1 MEIYYNAKV
10 YMNDG
15 SGSSAEAV
23 AVEDGVIKAV
33 GSSEEMLALASPT
46 DKATDLEGALI
57 MPGFVDSHLH
67 FLEYAGEKRLV
78 DLTGSKDKEDM
89 LSILRER
96 LPEALDKGVPLRGSG
111 FNQNFWEDPTM
122 PLRHDLDRLS
132 TDIPIAITRTCH
144 HVTVCNT
151 PALRLCGLEQSN
163 PDGILQEDDQYALLN
178 ALPRPTV
185 DDIKELILSACYDVA
200 AKGITEIQT
209 DDLTLIPIEPYG
221 KTIIDA
227 FRQLSEE
234 GKLPIRVYEQCN
246 LPSMERL
253 KAFLNDGYMTGQSF
267 GNFTIGPLKLLGD
280 GALGARSAALME
292 PYQDDPENTGILNFR
307 DKELSDL
314 VLKAH
319 KAGMQIAIH
328 GIGDRCIQ
336 QILDSFAKA
345 LEEDPREDHRH
356 GIVHCQITRPEQLK
370 DMQDM
375 NIMAYIQ
382 PVFLKAD
389 QYIVE
394 DRIGPELTSSS
405 YDWRTMED
413 MGIRLA
419 GGSDCPVE
427 PFDILPNMYY
437 ALTCREPGN
446 AEAWHP
452 EKSLTLEE
460 TIRLFTS
467 DGAYAS
473 FSEDR
478 RGKILPGFDAD
489 FVVLDR
495 DITTLPA
502 EALLEAQVLKTFV
515 GGKNVYSI

>member
-1 MEIYYNAKV
+1 MKIYYNGTI
-10 YMNDG
+10 YLNDD
-15 SGSSAEAV
+15 SCSYAQAM
-23 AVEDGVIKAV
+23 ATDGCKIMSV
-33 GSSEEMLALASPT
+33 GSDEEILALASPQ
-46 DKATDLEGALI
+46 DEVTDLKGKLV

-67 FLEYAGEKRLV
+67 FLEYAGEKRVV
-78 DLTGSKDKEDM
+78 DLNGSEDKEDM
-89 LSILRER
+89 LSKLREH
-96 LPEALDKGVPLRGSG
+96 LPEALKSGKPLRGSG
-111 FNQNFWEDPTM
+111 FNQNFWEDPAM
-122 PLRHDLDRLS
+122 PLRYDLDRLS
-132 TDIPIAITRTCH
+132 MDIPIAITRTCH

-151 PALRLCGLEQSN
+151 PALRLCGMEQTN
-163 PDGILQEDDQYALLN
+163 PDGILKEDDQYALLT
-178 ALPRPTV
+178 ALPKPSV
-185 DDIKELILSACYDVA
+185 DDIKELILDASRDAA

-209 DDLTLIPIEPYG
+209 DDLTLIPTEPYG
-221 KTIIDA
+221 KTIINA
-227 FRQLSEE
+227 YRELSEE

-253 KAFLNDGYMTGQSF
+253 KAFLNDGNMTGQSF

-292 PYQDDPENTGILNFR
+292 PYQDDPENIGILNFR

-370 DMQDM
+370 SMQDM

-437 ALTCREPGN
+437 ALTCREPEN

-452 EKSLTLEE
+452 EKALTLPE

-473 FSEDR
+473 FSENR
-478 RGKILPGFDAD
+478 RGKIFPGFDAD

-502 EALLEAQVLKTFV
+502 EALLEAQVIKTFV
-515 GGKNVYSI
+515 SGKQVY

>member
-1 MEIYYNAKV
+1 MDIYYNGII
-10 YMNDG
+10 YLNDEKTTKA
-15 SGSSAEAV
+15 SAMA
-23 AVEDGVIKAV
+23 AEDGLVKAV
-33 GSSEEMLALASPT
+33 GSDEAILAMASSEDSRL
-46 DKATDLEGALI
+46 DLDGKLV

-67 FLEYAGEKRLV
+67 FVEYAVEKSFV
-78 DLTGSKDKEDM
+78 DLSSAGSLEEL
-89 LSILRER
+89 LSMMRER
-96 LPEALDKGVPLRGSG
+96 LPEALEKNKPLRGFS
-111 FNQNFWEDPTM
+111 FDNNYWEDPTL
-122 PLRHDLDRLS
+122 PTRDNLDSLS
-132 TDIPIAITRTCH
+132 IEIPITVRRTCH

-200 AKGITEIQT
+200 SKGITEIQT

-234 GKLPIRVYEQCN
+234 GKLTIRVYEQCN

-370 DMQDM
+370 SMQDM

-437 ALTCREPGN
+437 ALTCREPG
-446 AEAWHP
+446 AEHAWHP

-473 FSEDR
+473 FSADR
-478 RGKILPGFDAD
+478 RGKTLPGFDAD

-502 EALLEAQVLKTFV
+502 EALLEAQVLMIFV

>member
-1 MEIYYNAKV
+1 MDEEVKKEWEKSKRIE
-10 YMNDG
+10 
-15 SGSSAEAV
+15 AERM
-23 AVEDGVIKAV
+23 KA
-33 GSSEEMLALASPT
+33 
-46 DKATDLEGALI
+46 
-57 MPGFVDSHLH
+57 
-67 FLEYAGEKRLV
+67 
-78 DLTGSKDKEDM
+78 
-89 LSILRER
+89 
-96 LPEALDKGVPLRGSG
+96 
-111 FNQNFWEDPTM
+111 
-122 PLRHDLDRLS
+122 
-132 TDIPIAITRTCH
+132 
-144 HVTVCNT
+144 
-151 PALRLCGLEQSN
+151 
-163 PDGILQEDDQYALLN
+163 
-178 ALPRPTV
+178 
-185 DDIKELILSACYDVA
+185 
-200 AKGITEIQT
+200 
-209 DDLTLIPIEPYG
+209 
-221 KTIIDA
+221 
-227 FRQLSEE
+227 
-234 GKLPIRVYEQCN
+234 
-246 LPSMERL
+246 
-253 KAFLNDGYMTGQSF
+253 
-267 GNFTIGPLKLLGD
+267 
-280 GALGARSAALME
+280 
-292 PYQDDPENTGILNFR
+292 
-307 DKELSDL
+307 
-314 VLKAH
+314 
-319 KAGMQIAIH
+319 
-328 GIGDRCIQ
+328 
-336 QILDSFAKA
+336 AKA

-370 DMQDM
+370 SMQDM

-446 AEAWHP
+446 DEAWHP

>member
-15 SGSSAEAV
+15 SGQSAEAI

-33 GSSEEMLALASPT
+33 GTSKDILTLASEGDT
-46 DKATDLEGALI
+46 LTDLEGALVL
-57 MPGFVDSHLH
+57 PGFVDSHLH
-67 FLEYAGEKRLV
+67 FLEYAGEKRVV
-78 DLTGSKDKEDM
+78 DLTDSKDKEHL
-89 LSILRER
+89 LSILRDH
-96 LPEALDKGVPLRGSG
+96 LPEAIKSGKPLRGSG
-111 FNQNFWEDPTM
+111 FNQNYWEDPTM
-122 PLRHDLDRLS
+122 PLRWDLDRLS

-144 HVTVCNT
+144 HVTICNT
-151 PALRLCGLEQSN
+151 PALRLCGMEKTN

-185 DDIKELILSACYDVA
+185 DDIKELILSACDDVA

-209 DDLTLIPIEPYG
+209 DDLTLIPVEPYG

-227 FRQLSEE
+227 FRELSEE

-253 KAFLNDGYMTGQSF
+253 RAFLNDGYMTGQSF

-280 GALGARSAALME
+280 GALGARSAAMME
-292 PYQDDPENTGILNFR
+292 PYLDDPENTGILNFR

-314 VLKAH
+314 VSKAH
-319 KAGMQIAIH
+319 SAGMQIAIH

-336 QILDSFAKA
+336 QILDSFAHA
-345 LEEDPREDHRH
+345 LEENPRDDHRH

-370 DMQDM
+370 EMQDM
-375 NIMAYIQ
+375 DIMAYIQ

-394 DRIGPELTSSS
+394 DRIGTELTRSS

-413 MGIRLA
+413 MGIHLA

-460 TIRLFTS
+460 VIGLFTS

-478 RGKILPGFDAD
+478 RGRILPGFDAD

-495 DITTLPA
+495 DITSLPA
-502 EALLEAQVLKTFV
+502 EALLEAKVLMTFV
-515 GGKNVYSI
+515 GGK